1 MTILEVLV
9 VLLILGFLAAATYA
23 LFLGQDQSALDAEAK
38 SNARSLLW
46 KVHTCFTTRE
56 DYTLCDEPTE
66 QEPPPGVTWGD
77 GPGEVQVVQG
87 TPTTRYRVTVTA
99 RSRAKTDGQNHSFT
113 IVKVPGENDVRSCI
127 SDGSSNDAGGCRGG
141 VW

>member
-1 MTILEVLV
+1 MTLLEVLV

-46 KVHTCFTTRE
+46 KVHTCFTARE

-66 QEPPPGVTWGD
+66 QEPPPGVIWGEH
-77 GPGEVQVVQG
+77 PGEVYVDRG
-87 TPTTRYRVTVTA
+87 PATTRYTVTVRGVSKA
-99 RSRAKTDGQNHSFT
+99 STDGHNHVFT
-113 IVKVPGENDVRSCI
+113 IVKEANGPEERTC
-127 SDGSSNDAGGCRGG
+127 DAGDVDDVGGCNDGA
-141 VW
+141 W